1 MTSPEKAARAATE
14 LREQLSG
21 SSWLHQ
27 LVDIGVTRQASHFVR
42 VHVARITPEVR
53 AAVPQSVNGVSVWLG
68 AL

>member
-21 SSWLHQ
+21 SSWLQ